1 MIQSMTGYGTAEH
14 VEDGYAF
21 TAELRSVNHRYLK
34 LTYKLPEVWQF
45 AERDIEA
52 AIRSQLNRGS
62 VTCVL
67 RVRSQSDESTGRLN
81 AAVLQQYVKQLL
93 AVSMPEGAKA
103 TIDLA
108 SLAALPGVT
117 QAEDIEQS
125 QRDSKIAVLRELFSQ
140 ATSSLSAM
148 RLREGA
154 ALKEALDG
162 FCKDIRARIAIVAE
176 RAPCVV
182 EEYHARLQTRV
193 AQLMSSGKFELQA
206 DGLAREVAIYAER
219 CDIGEELTRLDSHL
233 DQFAGLCE
241 KKEPVGRTMDFLT
254 QELLREANTI
264 ASKSN
269 DVVISREIIEVK
281 GLIDRLKEQVQNVE

>member
-34 LTYKLPEVWQF
+34 LTYKLPEAWQF

-52 AIRSQLNRGS
+52 VLRGRLNRGS

-67 RVRSQSDESTGRLN
+67 RVHSQIDNGPGRLN
-81 AAVLQQYVKQLL
+81 PVVLQQYVEQLL
-93 AVSMPEGAKA
+93 AVSVPEGVRT

-108 SLAALPGVT
+108 SLAQLPGVT
-117 QAEDIEQS
+117 QAEDIPQAE
-125 QRDSKIAVLRELFSQ
+125 RDHKIAILRELFSH
-140 ATSSLSAM
+140 ATDSLSAM
-148 RLREGA
+148 RCKEGA
-154 ALKEALDG
+154 ALSEALNG
-162 FCKDIRARIAIVAE
+162 FCQDVRDRVSIVAE

-182 EEYHARLQTRV
+182 DEYHARLQTRV
-193 AQLMSSGKFELQA
+193 EQLLAGGKFELQA

-233 DQFAGLCE
+233 EQFSNLCQ

-269 DVVISREIIEVK
+269 DATISRTIVEVK

>member
-14 VEDGYAF
+14 VENGFAF
-21 TAELRSVNHRYLK
+21 TVELRSVNHRYLK
-34 LTYKLPEVWQF
+34 LIYKLSEAWQF

-52 AIRSQLNRGS
+52 VLRDHIKRGS
-62 VTCVL
+62 ITCVL
-67 RVRSQSDESTGRLN
+67 RVRDQAGGDVGSLN
-81 AAVLQQYVKQLL
+81 LAVLQQYVKQLL
-93 AVSMPEGAKA
+93 SVSIPEGVHT

-108 SLAALPGVT
+108 SLALLPGIAQTEVV
-117 QAEDIEQS
+117 DDD
-125 QRDSKIAVLRELFSQ
+125 QRNNLRTVLRNLVAQ
-140 ATSSLSAM
+140 AAQALTTM
-148 RLREGA
+148 RLQEGA
-154 ALKEALDG
+154 ALKEALMG
-162 FCKDIRARIAIVAE
+162 HCQDIRDRISIVAQ

-182 EEYHARLQTRV
+182 DEYHARLKVRV
-193 AQLMSSGKFELQA
+193 EQLLAGGKFELQA
-206 DGLAREVAIYAER
+206 DSLAREVAIYAER

-233 DQFAGLCE
+233 DQFADLCD

-269 DVVISREIIEVK
+269 DTIVSRTIVEVK

>member
-1 MIQSMTGYGTAEH
+1 MIQSMTGYGMAEH

-34 LTYKLPEVWQF
+34 LTYKLPEAWQF

-52 AIRSQLNRGS
+52 VLRGQLNRGS

-67 RVRSQSDESTGRLN
+67 RVRSQADDGPGRLN
-81 AAVLQQYVKQLL
+81 AAVLQQYVQQLL
-93 AVSMPEGAKA
+93 AVTVPEGVQA

-117 QAEDIEQS
+117 QAEDIEAS
-125 QRDSKIAVLRELFSQ
+125 QRDHKIAILRELFVR
-140 ATSSLSAM
+140 ATGALSAM
-148 RLREGA
+148 RLQEGA

-162 FCKDIRARIAIVAE
+162 FCRDVRDRISIVAE

-182 EEYHARLQTRV
+182 DEYHARLQTRV
-193 AQLMSSGKFELQA
+193 EQLLAGGKFELQA
-206 DGLAREVAIYAER
+206 EGLAREVAIYAER

-233 DQFAGLCE
+233 DQFAGLCK

-269 DVVISREIIEVK
+269 DAIISRTIIEVK